1 MCGVLWCRVVWT
13 IIISE
18 RVGKKTN
25 LLNCLGC
32 QNIITMND
40 NRVLSDFWR
49 IVLVKPVIV
58 FRKVTLLRDPELNRV
73 VLHPEE
79 QESKATKESEDKRND
94 DNWDRLLTGHNSK
107 SDIENDKL
115 VKQYN
120 PHSSLYLL
128 IKETFKSLY

>member
-1 MCGVLWCRVVWT
+1 MWT
-13 IIISE
+13 K
-18 RVGKKTN
+18 RVGKKTD

-32 QNIITMND
+32 QDIITMND

-58 FRKVTLLRDPELNRV
+58 SRKVTLLRDPELNRV
-73 VLHPEE
+73 VLHPKE

-107 SDIENDKL
+107 SDMENDKL

>member
-1 MCGVLWCRVVWT
+1 MECGLRT
-13 IIISE
+13 T
-18 RVGKKTN
+18 RVGKKTD

-32 QNIITMND
+32 QDIITMND
-40 NRVLSDFWR
+40 NRVLSDFRR

-58 FRKVTLLRDPELNRV
+58 SRKVTLLRDPELNCV

-79 QESKATKESEDKRND
+79 QETKATKESEDKRSD

-107 SDIENDKL
+107 SDMENDKL

-120 PHSSLYLL
+120 PRSSLYLL

>member
-1 MCGVLWCRVVWT
+1 
-13 IIISE
+13 
-18 RVGKKTN
+18 
-25 LLNCLGC
+25 
-32 QNIITMND
+32 MND
-40 NRVLSDFWR
+40 NRMLSDFWR
-49 IVLVKPVIV
+49 IVLVQPVIV
-58 FRKVTLLRDPELNRV
+58 FREVALLRNPELDGV

-107 SDIENDKL
+107 SDMENDKL